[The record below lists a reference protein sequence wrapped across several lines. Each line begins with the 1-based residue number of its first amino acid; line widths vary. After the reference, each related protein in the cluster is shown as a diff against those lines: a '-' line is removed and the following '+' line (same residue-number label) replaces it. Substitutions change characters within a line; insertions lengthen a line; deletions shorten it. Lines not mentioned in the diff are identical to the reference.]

1 MKNQQCDGRT
11 DIVAYFVACT
21 RLKNKHHQKQWKKN
35 NNNNNNNNDNVGCHL
50 QKYATIT
57 WYPSVSAKI
66 FVLPS
71 ADTYTEEIRQR
82 QVANAIKVRD
92 TGTPS
97 AEHQVNGGLNMKSNA
112 ICWMSCYLS
121 RITIGARGAAAPG
134 LAPRGALRPW
144 VYLCK
149 KLMER
154 KKWETSSF
162 KQRCVW
168 SLGLRL
174 ICQVTFCSDFCD

>member
-1 MKNQQCDGRT
+1 MIKTQYNNEEPTVWWT
-11 DIVAYFVACT
+11 DRHSGLFCRVHATKKTNTI
-21 RLKNKHHQKQWKKN
+21 RNNGKKN

-134 LAPRGALRPW
+134 LAPRGASRPW

-162 KQRCVW
+162 EQRCVW
-168 SLGLRL
+168 S
-174 ICQVTFCSDFCD
+174 